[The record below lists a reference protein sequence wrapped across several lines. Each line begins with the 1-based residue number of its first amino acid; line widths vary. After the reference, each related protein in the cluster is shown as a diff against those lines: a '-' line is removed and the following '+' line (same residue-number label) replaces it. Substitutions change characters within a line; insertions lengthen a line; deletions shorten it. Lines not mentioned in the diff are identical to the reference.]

1 MKAKTWGKKT
11 MLPILLVIKAWMN
24 PWKLP
29 YYLSNLDTNYI
40 ILRIVENFKN
50 KIPNNN
56 FFEIEQIYVKA
67 AKVPTYS

>member
-1 MKAKTWGKKT
+1 
-11 MLPILLVIKAWMN
+11 MN

-40 ILRIVENFKN
+40 ILRNVENFKN
-50 KIPNNN
+50 KIPKNI